1 MKGSWT
7 IEFSITFRCG
17 TNCKHCYENQV
28 ADDTRFDL
36 ITTFCFG
43 FDSDIVVSIIVGA
56 FANDDD
62 DDELVTYKHVV
73 LMTAKCE
80 SMRIDTCNPMFNT
93 NSTTSSTLSHHIDI
107 NITPTISQKHT
118 NLLI

>member
-1 MKGSWT
+1 
-7 IEFSITFRCG
+7 
-17 TNCKHCYENQV
+17 
-28 ADDTRFDL
+28 
-36 ITTFCFG
+36 
-43 FDSDIVVSIIVGA
+43 VVSIIVRA
-56 FANDDD
+56 FATNDNDDDD

-118 NLLI
+118 NLLISVL